1 MMEFI
6 AEMDLVY
13 KIGISVA
20 FIAILVSFAAM
31 IREKDDIHK
40 LIIVDL
46 IELTGLVVVALIAT
60 DLAEALIL
68 PGLVVGI
75 AEMMAVSELWLAKEG
90 LQRLPTPQR
99 ADIEVLHTAPKIIGG
114 LLIAYGIFLT
124 GFTGGLIAGLGLALF
139 FLGKNTNEQ
148 FLASE
153 NASGYA
159 WALWVMG
166 FLIFFLFPSQ
176 WFFALMLAAVGIMI
190 KVMAKIAL
198 VGTMRGDES

>member
-1 MMEFI
+1 
-6 AEMDLVY
+6 MDLVY

-46 IELTGLVVVALIAT
+46 IELAGLVVVALIAT

-99 ADIEVLHTAPKIIGG
+99 ADIEVLHTAPKIIGA

-153 NASGYA
+153 TASGYA

>member
-20 FIAILVSFAAM
+20 FIAILISFAAM

-99 ADIEVLHTAPKIIGG
+99 ADIEVLHTAPKIIGA

-153 NASGYA
+153 TASGYA

>member
-99 ADIEVLHTAPKIIGG
+99 ADIEVLHTAPKIIGA

-153 NASGYA
+153 TASGYA

>member
-20 FIAILVSFAAM
+20 FIAILISFVAM

-46 IELTGLVVVALIAT
+46 IELTGLVVVALVAT

-90 LQRLPTPQR
+90 LQRLPTPRR
-99 ADIEVLHTAPKIIGG
+99 ADIEVLHTAPKIIGA

-148 FLASE
+148 FFASE
-153 NASGYA
+153 TASGYA

-198 VGTMRGDES
+198 VGTMRGDGL

>member
-20 FIAILVSFAAM
+20 FIAILISFAAM

-99 ADIEVLHTAPKIIGG
+99 ADIEVLHTAPKIIGA

-148 FLASE
+148 FFASE
-153 NASGYA
+153 TASGYA

-198 VGTMRGDES
+198 VGTMRGDGL

>member
-46 IELTGLVVVALIAT
+46 IELAGLVVVALIAT

-99 ADIEVLHTAPKIIGG
+99 ADIEVLHTAPKIIGA

-153 NASGYA
+153 TASGYA

>member
-20 FIAILVSFAAM
+20 FIAILISFVAM
-31 IREKDDIHK
+31 VREKDDIHK

-46 IELTGLVVVALIAT
+46 IELTGLVVVALVAT

-90 LQRLPTPQR
+90 LQRLPTPRR
-99 ADIEVLHTAPKIIGG
+99 ADIEVLHTAPKIIGA

-148 FLASE
+148 FFASE
-153 NASGYA
+153 TASGYA

-198 VGTMRGDES
+198 VGTMRGDGL

>member
-6 AEMDLVY
+6 AEMDLIY

-20 FIAILVSFAAM
+20 FIAILISFAAM
-31 IREKDDIHK
+31 VREKDDIHK

-46 IELTGLVVVALIAT
+46 IELAGLVVVALIAT

-90 LQRLPTPQR
+90 LQHLSTPR
-99 ADIEVLHTAPKIIGG
+99 RVDIEVLHTAPEIIGG

-153 NASGYA
+153 TASGYA